1 MKFDGK
7 GEDLK
12 LNASKTLHFLLNV
25 LQIRL
30 LKSTDDCGQ
39 SLSVPYIK
47 DYDNSNGLLYKPLN
61 IDEWINHLATYDEI
75 IFTNNLDNIKKKNN
89 QLSTGYTES

>member
-25 LQIRL
+25 LQICL

-61 IDEWINHLATYDEI
+61 IDEWINHSATYDEI
-75 IFTNNLDNIKKKNN
+75 IFTNNLDNIKK
-89 QLSTGYTES
+89 QSTLNWLH